1 MLQAYRSAGQSAQ
14 SLTNHLATGTSRR
27 CLSLSLLPP
36 LSLYASIC
44 LCVFLSICLSV
55 CLSFCLSVFLPV
67 CLSVFLPVCLS
78 ISLSLYLSID
88 LSVYQSINQSIYLST
103 YLSIYLSVYLCTY
116 PPVYCR
122 DGGPYGKS
130 LTSKIFNFLRHCIK
144 KWCLRHLIQT
154 PNTNKKKLSNL
165 STSNTPL
172 ANANFS
178 SIRNSLSNCSISS
191 KDRCTLFLSR
201 CGLSWTYES

>member
-44 LCVFLSICLSV
+44 LCVFLSIYLSV
-55 CLSFCLSVFLPV
+55 CLSVFLPV

-78 ISLSLYLSID
+78 ISLSLYLSIP
-88 LSVYQSINQSIYLST
+88 LSIYLSINQSIYLST

-122 DGGPYGKS
+122 DGGPYGKN

-144 KWCLRHLIQT
+144 NCACDISYKPQTQTKKNFQIFQHQTRLLQMPIFRQFETRYLIVPYLLRIGAHCFCQ
-154 PNTNKKKLSNL
+154 
-165 STSNTPL
+165 
-172 ANANFS
+172 
-178 SIRNSLSNCSISS
+178 
-191 KDRCTLFLSR
+191 DV
-201 CGLSWTYES
+201 G

>member
-55 CLSFCLSVFLPV
+55 CLSFCLSA
-67 CLSVFLPVCLS
+67 CLSFCLSACLSLYFS
-78 ISLSLYLSID
+78 ISLSLYRFICLSIN
-88 LSVYQSINQSIYLST
+88 LSIYLST

-144 KWCLRHLIQT
+144 KCACDISYKPQT
-154 PNTNKKKLSNL
+154 QTNKKLSNL

>member
-1 MLQAYRSAGQSAQ
+1 MLQAYRSAGRSAQ

-27 CLSLSLLPP
+27 CLSLSSSPS
-36 LSLYASIC
+36 LSLCIYLSLC
-44 LCVFLSICLSV
+44 LSVYLSICLSV
-55 CLSFCLSVFLPV
+55 FLSFCLSVYPCV
-67 CLSVFLPVCLS
+67 SLSLYFS
-78 ISLSLYLSID
+78 ISLSLYLSIS
-88 LSVYQSINQSIYLST
+88 LSLYRFICLSIN
-103 YLSIYLSVYLCTY
+103 LSIYLSVYLCTY

-130 LTSKIFNFLRHCIK
+130 LTSKIFDFLRHCIK
-144 KWCLRHLIQT
+144 NCACDISYKPQT
-154 PNTNKKKLSNL
+154 QTKKNL

-178 SIRNSLSNCSISS
+178 SIRNSLFNCSISS

-201 CGLSWTYES
+201 CGLSWTY